1 MEEGP
6 EDPDA
11 GDMAEPTDQRDS
23 HPDSKA
29 SLFVSYSRSDRSF
42 ARRLTQAFSQEGYDV
57 WIDWEDIPLTA
68 EWLSEIYSGI
78 EAADIFV
85 FVVSPESIASNA
97 CGLEIA
103 HAVTHNKRIV
113 PILRRDVDARAA
125 PEAIRR
131 LNWAFFRDRDDFVD
145 SFTSLTTAMGTDLDL
160 LRLHTRLLRRARE
173 WESKDQDKSLLLRG
187 SDLGEA
193 EEWLG
198 ASSAGQEPAPTPLHT
213 RFIVT
218 SRKAAVSR
226 QRTTLGAIGVALVV
240 AVVLSIYALVQRSQ
254 AIRQAQVATSRELA
268 SAAAAQR
275 PVDPHLS
282 LLLAREAVNAWPT
295 SESQDE
301 LRLALIESR
310 LVSELNSDAGP
321 VLESAFSPDG
331 TLVLSSTEGGKA
343 ILWERESGDIRFEL
357 EGHEGTVSQTAFSG
371 DGELGATAGDDGS
384 VRVWD
389 VDTGRELFLLSGHRP
404 AREVFDDAVNALAFS
419 PDDRWIA
426 SAGADGRAILW
437 DSTTGE
443 LISEMRSSRW
453 ALTDVAFHPSGQ
465 LLAAG
470 AASGDVHIWEL
481 PSGRSRASFQAH
493 EEAIYLDEPSSSVE
507 DVAFNDDGSQ
517 LLTGGWD
524 GDTHL
529 WSVATGSRMASF
541 REPSGPV
548 STVEFAPGGQTAL
561 STSLDGSATIWK
573 TMTGHAIRQMP
584 GNTPLW
590 GGRFSPDGNLILT
603 WGEEELVR
611 VWDLRT
617 GNLATVLRRHSDSV
631 NDASFSADGTGIVTS
646 GRDGN
651 AKTWRAPSGDV
662 YGIIPEAPRAHRG
675 AWASADGKRLVTV
688 RDATATVWDGRSLTP
703 LSSYTHQG
711 TIQTAE
717 LSIDGV
723 LAISSST
730 EGAAI
735 WEAATGDELVRLPA
749 TEGRMYAAEFS
760 PDGQLAITAEVPT
773 SIRVWKTRTGEPLR
787 TIPSKYSASDVDTD
801 EGYLNGNGRYILSPR
816 PRNFA
821 RFGFHVVEV
830 GTGRSVVRIQL
841 PKFTYPDDVQLSPD
855 GRYVLGATS
864 VEDFGETRV
873 WDIGSGEQVFKT
885 PPEIGAIYD
894 ATFSPDGRSLALAG
908 GDGISVW
915 QVGQGRR
922 LADFREHLG
931 TVESVAFS
939 PNGRWLASAGADGT
953 VRVMEVAT
961 ARQWAVFFG
970 HTPSRYDEPQRQ
982 VVMFSRDGRWI
993 FSVDRSVVRVYRCVF
1008 CGSISQLRLLAD
1020 QRIARDLTP
1029 TERRQFLHEPV

>member
-1 MEEGP
+1 MA
-6 EDPDA
+6 A
-11 GDMAEPTDQRDS
+11 GTDQKDS
-23 HPDSKA
+23 YSDSKA
-29 SLFVSYSRSDRSF
+29 SLFVSYSRSDRDF
-42 ARRLTQAFSQEGYDV
+42 AGRLTQAFSQERYEV

-68 EWLSEIYSGI
+68 EWLAEIYSGI

-85 FVVSPESIASNA
+85 FVVSPESIASAA

-113 PILRRDVDARAA
+113 PILRRDVEARAV

-131 LNWAFFRDRDDFVD
+131 LNWAFFRDSDDFAE
-145 SFTSLTTAMGTDLDL
+145 SFRSLTTAMGIDLDL

-198 ASSAGQEPAPTPLHT
+198 ASSAGKEPAPTPLHT
-213 RFIVT
+213 RFIVA

-226 QRTTLGAIGVALVV
+226 QRTTIGAIGVALVI
-240 AVVLSIYALVQRSQ
+240 AVGLSIFALVQRSQ
-254 AIRQAQVATSRELA
+254 AIRQARVATSRELA

-282 LLLAREAVNAWPT
+282 LLLAREAMNTWPT
-295 SESQDE
+295 TESQDE

-310 LVSELNSDAGP
+310 LVSELNPNAGP
-321 VLESAFSPDG
+321 VLESVFSSEG
-331 TLVLSSTEGGKA
+331 TLVLSATESGKA
-343 ILWERESGDIRFEL
+343 FLWERESGEIRFEL
-357 EGHEGTVSQTAFSG
+357 EGHEGTVSQAAFSG

-389 VDTGRELFLLSGHRP
+389 VDTGRELLLLSGHRP
-404 AREVFDDAVNALAFS
+404 ARQVFDDAVNALAFS

-453 ALTDVAFHPSGQ
+453 ALMDIAFHPSGE

-481 PSGRSRASFQAH
+481 PSGRSRDSFQAH
-493 EEAIYLDEPSSSVE
+493 EEAIHLDIPSTSVE
-507 DVAFNDDGSQ
+507 DIAFNEDGSR

-529 WSVATGSRMASF
+529 WSVATGKRMVSF
-541 REPSGPV
+541 REPSGPIA
-548 STVEFAPGGQTAL
+548 SADFAPGGQTVL
-561 STSLDGSATIWK
+561 TTSLDGSATIWK
-573 TMTGHAIRQMP
+573 TMTGQAVSQMP
-584 GNTPLW
+584 GNTPLG

-646 GRDGN
+646 GRDGK

-662 YGIIPEAPRAHRG
+662 YGIIPETPRAHRG
-675 AWASADGKRLVTV
+675 AWTNTDGKRLVTV
-688 RDATATVWDGRSLTP
+688 QDATATVWDGRSLTP
-703 LSSYTHQG
+703 LSSYTHEG

-717 LSIDGV
+717 LSIDGL
-723 LAISSST
+723 LAISASK
-730 EGAAI
+730 EGATI
-735 WEAATGDELVRLPA
+735 WDAATGDELVRLPA
-749 TEGRMYAAEFS
+749 TEGIMYAAEFS
-760 PDGQLAITAEVPT
+760 PDDQLAITTEVPT
-773 SIRVWKTRTGEPLR
+773 PIRIWKTRTGELLR
-787 TIPSKYSASDVDTD
+787 TIPSKFSASDIDTD
-801 EGYLNGNGRYILSPR
+801 EGYLNDNGRYILSPR
-816 PRNFA
+816 GGGLGQ
-821 RFGFHVVEV
+821 FGFDVVEAR
-830 GTGRSVVRIQL
+830 TGRTVSRI
-841 PKFTYPDDVQLSPD
+841 PSPDFAYPDDVQLSPD
-855 GRYVLGATS
+855 GRYVLSATS
-864 VEDFGETRV
+864 IEDFGETRV
-873 WDIGSGEQVFKT
+873 WDTGSGEQVFKT

-894 ATFSPDGRSLALAG
+894 ATFSPDSRSLALAG
-908 GDGISVW
+908 GDGVSVW
-915 QVGQGRR
+915 HVGTEQR

-970 HTPSRYDEPQRQ
+970 HTPSRYDEPQGQ

-993 FSVDRSVVRVYRCVF
+993 LSADRSVVRVYRCVF
-1008 CGSISQLRLLAD
+1008 CGTISQLRLLAE